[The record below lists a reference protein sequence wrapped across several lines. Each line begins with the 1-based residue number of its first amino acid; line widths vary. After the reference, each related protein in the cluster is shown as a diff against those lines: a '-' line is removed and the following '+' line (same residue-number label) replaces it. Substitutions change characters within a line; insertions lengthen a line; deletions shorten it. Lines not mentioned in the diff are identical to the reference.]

1 MANIQ
6 TELQTLAPSA
16 LIELFVIDT
25 RDIDPV
31 NGDLFYFHCGTN
43 KYGSNIFWQGIEYI
57 ALPIET
63 EGFDI
68 NTQGK
73 LPKPKL
79 RLANVQGIFSAL
91 VRELDDLIGA
101 KIIRKRTFGRFLDAK
116 NFPNGNSQA
125 DPNQQFPDDLWFIDR
140 KTSETRYVIEWEL
153 ASAYDLQGVKLPR
166 RQIIQN
172 SCQWHYRDGNC
183 GYTGSFFDKANQST
197 LDVTKD
203 CCPKTL
209 TGCKVRWESVG
220 SWNKVLPF
228 GGFPGA
234 TRS

>member
-1 MANIQ
+1 MSISAD
-6 TELQTLAPSA
+6 LQSLNSTA
-16 LIELFVIDT
+16 LIEMFVLDT
-25 RDIDPV
+25 SNIVDD
-31 NGDLFYFHCGTN
+31 GGQFYFHCGTN
-43 KYGSNIFWQGIEYI
+43 QLSTNIIWQGVEYI

-91 VRELDDLIGA
+91 ISELDDLVGA
-101 KIIRKRTFGRFLDAK
+101 KLIRRRTFAKYLDAV
-116 NFPNGNSQA
+116 NFKSGNETA
-125 DPNQQFPDDLWFIDR
+125 DPSEAFPDDIWFFDR
-140 KTSETRYVIEWEL
+140 KVSETRDTIEWEL

-166 RQIIQN
+166 RQVIQN
-172 SCQWHYRDGNC
+172 YCQWIYRSSYC
-183 GYTGSFFDKANQST
+183 GYTWGAYYDKSNKPCGK
-197 LDVTKD
+197 DDD

-209 TGCKVRWESVG
+209 DACKARWPSDPN
-220 SWNKVLPF
+220 WNGVLPF

>member
-6 TELQTLAPSA
+6 TELQTLAPTA

-25 RDIDPV
+25 RDIDTV

-43 KYGSNIFWQGIEYI
+43 KYGNNIYWQGIEYI

-79 RLANVQGIFSAL
+79 RLANIQGIFSAL

-116 NFPNGNSQA
+116 NFPEGNAQA

-140 KTSETRYVIEWEL
+140 KTAETRHVIEWEL
-153 ASAYDLQGVKLPR
+153 ASAYDLQGMKLPR

-172 SCQWHYRDGNC
+172 SCQWRYRDGNC
-183 GYTGSFFDKANQST
+183 GYTGAFFDKSNNRAT
-197 LDVTKD
+197 TPEKD

-209 TGCKVRWESVG
+209 TACKVRWDSVG
-220 SWNKVLPF
+220 DWNRVLPF